1 MIKGKK
7 HLTQDNRYVIQD
19 MLYDKKSA
27 TQIAQN
33 IGVHTSTI
41 TREIKNNRLV
51 KIPNR
56 TYALRSRICEHKD
69 KCDCKRSLCEHCV
82 NPNSLCKEC
91 KKRDCTLLCDAFV
104 HVICPI
110 TEQWPYICSPHCEK
124 RNQCIFPKCSYKA
137 EIADKLYREK
147 LIVSRQGINM
157 TEEEYVAMCNK
168 VNELIKNGQSPR
180 VIWQNHPDEFPVG

>member
-91 KKRDCTLLCDAFV
+91 KSVIVPRCVMHLYMSYVLLQNNGHIFV
-104 HVICPI
+104 V
-110 TEQWPYICSPHCEK
+110 
-124 RNQCIFPKCSYKA
+124 
-137 EIADKLYREK
+137 
-147 LIVSRQGINM
+147 LIV
-157 TEEEYVAMCNK
+157 K
-168 VNELIKNGQSPR
+168 NEISVYFQNIVIKPKLLIIYIVKN
-180 VIWQNHPDEFPVG
+180 

>member
-19 MLYDKKSA
+19 MLYDGNSA
-27 TQIAQN
+27 TQIAQK

-56 TYALRSRICEHKD
+56 TYVLPSRICKHKD
-69 KCDCKRSLCEHCV
+69 QCDCKRFLCEHCV

-91 KKRDCTLLCDAFV
+91 KKRDCTSLCDKFV
-104 HVICPI
+104 HVTCPI
-110 TEQWPYICSPHCEK
+110 TEQ
-124 RNQCIFPKCSYKA
+124 
-137 EIADKLYREK
+137 
-147 LIVSRQGINM
+147 
-157 TEEEYVAMCNK
+157 
-168 VNELIKNGQSPR
+168 
-180 VIWQNHPDEFPVG
+180 